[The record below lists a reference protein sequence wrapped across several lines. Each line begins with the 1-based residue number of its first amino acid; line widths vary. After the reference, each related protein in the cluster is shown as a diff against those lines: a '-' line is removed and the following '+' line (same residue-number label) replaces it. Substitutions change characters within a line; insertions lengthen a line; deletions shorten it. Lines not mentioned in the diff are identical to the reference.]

1 MSGVRVWSVYW
12 APEKNAEAAE
22 RWQPPVDVYR
32 SPRGWLLKF
41 DLAGVR
47 PEDVQVRIA
56 GSRVTVSGVRRDW
69 ILEQGYSYHS
79 MEISYNRFERVI
91 ELPGDLSQA
100 EFSLEARDG
109 LLMVRVNCGGSECA
123 ALGREDG

>member
-1 MSGVRVWSVYW
+1 MSSVRVWSVYW

-91 ELPGDLSQA
+91 ELPGRPVQS
-100 EFSLEARDG
+100 
-109 LLMVRVNCGGSECA
+109 RVQSGSE
-123 ALGREDG
+123 GRFVDGASELRRFKSAPR

>member
-1 MSGVRVWSVYW
+1 MSSVRVWSVYW

-32 SPRGWLLKF
+32 SPHGWLLKF

-91 ELPGDLSQA
+91 ELPGDLSKA
-100 EFSLEARDG
+100 EFSMEARDG

>member
-1 MSGVRVWSVYW
+1 MSSVKVWSVYW
-12 APEKNAEAAE
+12 VPEKNSGAAE
-22 RWQPPVDVYR
+22 GWQPPVDVYR

-47 PEDVQVRIA
+47 PEDVQVKIA
-56 GSRVTVSGVRRDW
+56 GSRVTVTGIRRDW
-69 ILEQGYSYHS
+69 VLEQGWSYHS

-91 ELPGDLSQA
+91 ELPGDLSKA

-109 LLMVRVNCGGSECA
+109 LLMVRVNCGG
-123 ALGREDG
+123 